1 MATLSRP
8 ASRSGRFIKADGNF
22 MLMTVL
28 STMAALSKLRTV
40 PMAAMAVLS
49 IRSGQ
54 MACWAADGLL
64 ERAGKASGRFIRPA
78 SRILLLLLAQLLRK
92 LLIKLLM

>member
-22 MLMTVL
+22 MLMTLL

-54 MACWAADGLL
+54 MACRAADG
-64 ERAGKASGRFIRPA
+64 RFHIVPHKQF
-78 SRILLLLLAQLLRK
+78 INGQVEPF
-92 LLIKLLM
+92 